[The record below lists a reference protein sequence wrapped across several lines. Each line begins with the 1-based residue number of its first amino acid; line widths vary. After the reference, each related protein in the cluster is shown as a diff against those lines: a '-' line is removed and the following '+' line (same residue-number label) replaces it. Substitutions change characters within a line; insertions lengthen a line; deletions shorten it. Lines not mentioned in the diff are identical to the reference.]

1 MTARR
6 PSPLARLCIAAF
18 LADMALYLTMT
29 GAPYKALALGAG
41 PVVLG
46 LLPAARALPYSLSTV
61 WAGGLTEGRER
72 LRLARWSLVVGGLA
86 VAALIVAP
94 GIGALFVVL
103 AILGTALAFFWPAV
117 QATLADIAD
126 RETVHGHLGW
136 FNVAWSLGK
145 GSGFLVGGFL
155 LAGLGFAAVFAA
167 SAGAVLVVAALV
179 TTLRVRPVPASVG
192 GPTEAPAHPPAARG
206 ERGVSPDRARRFRL
220 AAWTA
225 NGIAF
230 GVVAVLNTH
239 YPNWLEVIGR
249 GESVFGTFLGL
260 IFFSQTAVFGILTR
274 FSGWRYRVG
283 PLLWAQVPL
292 IGILAVLPWIR
303 SPALILLTA
312 PLIGLGLGMAYFASL
327 FYSVDEPGRRGRYAG
342 VHEMLLGLGSLT
354 LPILG
359 GWAAEATG
367 RLQAPYLFAAAVGI
381 VSVGFQAR
389 LLVPAR
395 GGRSQEQVAAPRGI
409 KGR

>member
-1 MTARR
+1 MRSRAL
-6 PSPLARLCIAAF
+6 PPLARLCIAAF

-41 PVVLG
+41 PLVLG

-86 VAALIVAP
+86 VAALILAP
-94 GIGALFVVL
+94 GIGPLFAVL
-103 AILGTALAFFWPAV
+103 AVLGTALAFFWPAV

-145 GSGFLVGGFL
+145 GCGFLAGGFL

-167 SAGAVLVVAALV
+167 SAGALLVVAALV
-179 TTLRVRPVPASVG
+179 TTLRVRPLTASARAH
-192 GPTEAPAHPPAARG
+192 PEAPAPATAGGGDR
-206 ERGVSPDRARRFRL
+206 EVSPARARRFRL

-249 GESVFGTFLGL
+249 GESVFGAFLGL
-260 IFFSQTAVFGILTR
+260 IFFSQTAVFGILMR
-274 FSGWRYRVG
+274 FSGWRYRAG
-283 PLLWAQVPL
+283 PLLWSQVPL
-292 IGILAVLPWIR
+292 IGTLAVLPWIR
-303 SPALILLTA
+303 NPAVILATA
-312 PLIGLGLGMAYFASL
+312 PLIGMGLGTAYFASL

-342 VHEMLLGLGSLT
+342 VHEMLLGLGSLA

-367 RLQAPYLFAAAVGI
+367 RLQAPYLFAAAVAI
-381 VSVGFQAR
+381 VSVVFQAA
-389 LLVPAR
+389 LLGAVP
-395 GGRSQEQVAAPRGI
+395 GRRAA
-409 KGR
+409 